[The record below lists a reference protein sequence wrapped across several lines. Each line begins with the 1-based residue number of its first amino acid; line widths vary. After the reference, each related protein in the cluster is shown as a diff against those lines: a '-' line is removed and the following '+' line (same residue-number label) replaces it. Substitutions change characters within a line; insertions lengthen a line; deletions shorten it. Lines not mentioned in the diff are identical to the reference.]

1 MLLDERSAIVLRR
14 HMFVVFGLLF
24 FAGMELAPVQARAE
38 PAYFPNLKLKHIE
51 KLEPLTGENQGL
63 VLIVICPAR
72 PDHMSAY
79 AYQKDTTPNLKALA
93 DDGIRF
99 TRMYAN
105 APWTRAS
112 TACILTGQ
120 NSSRNNCQRDID
132 KLSAKKITLAQRLH
146 RAGYKT
152 GGFVA
157 NGNAS
162 SLASLNRGFDVYRDS
177 QSYWH
182 KLAPATEV
190 VDEALSWVDTVK
202 NKKFFTLLFFVDPHD
217 PYKAPSEYEKRFLP
231 KNFSGEPKRRASW
244 EVHNN
249 YSRSERQQLI
259 DLYDAGLNYADH
271 EIGRFV
277 DGLKAKGLYDKTT
290 IVMTGDHGEG
300 FGEHGYYLHGHH
312 FENEILRVPLIIK
325 QPNLSSKGQYSD
337 AIVNSID
344 IVPTLLEI
352 AGVKG
357 GPELTGLPLMSTLAG
372 PGIPDSRVV
381 FSEYNEFG
389 IRRAAITSRFGKLIL
404 QRPADK
410 TYLSVRLAGHLE
422 LLPSVVFDREV
433 MTYYQLDVDPFE
445 KRNAWS
451 TDNKAAQKMLEQL
464 RTFLQG
470 EAQQTDGTKIWCR
483 RHHRQCRKVLDAMKK
498 EDKSSVQENKE
509 P

>member
-1 MLLDERSAIVLRR
+1 MQRYKKFVF
-14 HMFVVFGLLF
+14 FVVLFCACLGLKPAAL
-24 FAGMELAPVQARAE
+24 LAE
-38 PAYFPNLKLKHIE
+38 PAYFPDLKLKEFKKIDAVR
-51 KLEPLTGENQGL
+51 GGNQGM

-79 AYQKDTTPNLKALA
+79 GYHKHTTPNLKALA

-132 KLSAKKITLAQRLH
+132 KLGADKLTIAQRLR
-146 RAGYKT
+146 RAGYRT

-162 SLASLNRGFDVYRDS
+162 SLASLNRGFDFYRDS

-182 KLAPATEV
+182 KLASATEV
-190 VDEALSWVDTVK
+190 VDEALGWIETVK
-202 NKKFFTLLFFVDPHD
+202 KKKFFTLLFFVDPHD

-231 KNFSGEPKRRASW
+231 KNFSGEPKRHASW

-249 YSRSERQQLI
+249 YSAAERDQLI
-259 DLYDAGLNYADH
+259 SLYDAGLSYADH
-271 EIGRFV
+271 EIGRFIA
-277 DGLKAKGLYDKTT
+277 GLKAKGLYDKTT

-325 QPNLSSKGQYSD
+325 HPDLNVKGQYSD
-337 AIVNSID
+337 ALVNSID
-344 IVPTLLEI
+344 IVPTMLEI

-357 GPELTGLPLMSTLAG
+357 GPELTGLPLLSSLAG
-372 PGIPDSRVV
+372 PGIPDDRVI

-389 IRRAAITSRFGKLIL
+389 IRRSAIVRRDAKLIL

-422 LLPSVVFDREV
+422 LLPSVVFDREH
-433 MTYYQLDVDPFE
+433 MTYYQLDQDPFE
-445 KRNAWS
+445 KHQAWS
-451 TDNKAAQKMLEQL
+451 ADNKTAQKMLKQL

-470 EAQQTDGTKIWCR
+470 EAKQADGTKIWCR
-483 RHHRQCRKVLDAMKK
+483 RHRRRCRKVLDAMKPAREAGTK
-498 EDKSSVQENKE
+498 ENAK